1 MENGNNSSNEIRRIT
16 DCRICQIVITAS
28 HYFNSRHKQ
37 IRFVL
42 RVATIIPLGWCSN
55 VSLHIHT
62 CQILNVFFSTNECF
76 YSFLGKRP
84 IASCGYSR
92 KRMMT
97 NIILSP
103 PEMKFGVTPPGI
115 CKLFETKNVQA
126 QLHLFSLSYLN
137 QSQRQLLLKKTKCKN
152 KSPISIRQLSTGHA
166 ITPNIRLYS
175 KLSWYA
181 IFRRRVIQYL
191 SPIRVSCNIN
201 VWNVKCTR
209 WKFADKMCVAL
220 RFVLALLLWLFYSTS
235 IEYCVCIQ
243 IHSYS

>member
-103 PEMKFGVTPPGI
+103 PEMNYGVTPPGI

-137 QSQRQLLLKKTKCKN
+137 QSQRQLLLKKQSAKTNLLFPYDNYRQDMPSLLTSDYIQSSVDMQFSAGGWYNIYLLFVSRAISTFEMSNAQDGNLPIKCA
-152 KSPISIRQLSTGHA
+152 SHCDL
-166 ITPNIRLYS
+166 
-175 KLSWYA
+175 
-181 IFRRRVIQYL
+181 
-191 SPIRVSCNIN
+191 C
-201 VWNVKCTR
+201 
-209 WKFADKMCVAL
+209 
-220 RFVLALLLWLFYSTS
+220 
-235 IEYCVCIQ
+235 
-243 IHSYS
+243 